1 MRRDELIADLF
12 AGGGGAS
19 LGIQMALG
27 RGPDVAIN
35 HDPAAVAMHAA
46 NHPGTAHHCKSVFD
60 VSPLE
65 AAAGRPVGLLHASP
79 DCTHFSRAKG
89 GRPVSPRVLDLAWV
103 VVDWA
108 SWVRPRVITLENVS
122 EFVTWGPVCP
132 EKLQPIRE
140 QAGET
145 FREFIGQLQRLGY
158 AVEWRTL
165 NAADF
170 GAPTSRRRLF
180 LVARCDGQPIRWP
193 EPTHGPGRPLPWRTA
208 AECIDWSIPCP
219 SIFDR
224 KRPLAEKTLQRIAR
238 GIVRYVLEDP
248 APFVVQV
255 QHGRDDFRGQPL
267 DRPLTTLTERHGF
280 GLVTPFLAPR
290 YGERPGQEPRTMP
303 VDTPMPTIVPTG
315 NGGSL
320 VAPTLL
326 RSDMH
331 QSHSRCTYDP
341 ADPLRTITTTGGHA
355 LVSAFL
361 ARHYGGPRPV
371 TGQEME
377 RPVST
382 ITAWDHHSLV
392 ACHVSK
398 FRSTSTGH
406 GVDEPLHTIT
416 TAGGGAGGHF
426 GLVAAFLLKY
436 YGSAVGQQMDEPLH
450 TATGHAH
457 FGLVTVQIEGET
469 YAIADIG
476 MRMLDPRE
484 LARAQGF
491 PDSYVLT
498 GSKAQQVARLGN
510 SVCPPVA
517 QALVRAQFAAEMA
530 EAGAA

>member
-89 GRPVSPRVLDLAWV
+89 GRPVSPRVRDLAWV

-290 YGERPGQEPRTMP
+290 YGERAGQDPRTMP
-303 VDTPMPTIVPTG
+303 VDAPMPTIVPTG

-320 VAPTLL
+320 VAPFLTKYHGLKGDESRAHGMDQPTRTLDTSN
-326 RSDMH
+326 R
-331 QSHSRCTYDP
+331 Y
-341 ADPLRTITTTGGHA
+341 G

-361 ARHYGGPRPV
+361 ARHYGGV
-371 TGQEME
+371 VGQDLE

-382 ITAWDHHSLV
+382 VTARDHHSLV
-392 ACHVSK
+392 ACHISK
-398 FRSTSTGH
+398 WYGNGTGSLADAPLPTVTS
-406 GVDEPLHTIT
+406 
-416 TAGGGAGGHF
+416 GGGCGNSHL
-426 GLVAAFLLKY
+426 GLVAAFLARY
-436 YGSAVGQQMDEPLH
+436 NRTGIGQRLDEPI
-450 TATGHAH
+450 ATVMSRDRFAA
-457 FGLVTVQIEGET
+457 VTVMIDGET

-476 MRMLDPRE
+476 MRMLEPRE